1 MASIESTA
9 EFEGRRYLFFG
20 VAGRLCAC
28 DLESVREIVASRPA
42 TRLPGAASW
51 VRGVINLRGT
61 LLTVVDLAP
70 RFTGA
75 SDSDSNAVAVDG
87 DGDGIGFGGKSIIVT
102 ESGGRS
108 IGLGVDSVR
117 DVMAVREEAMET
129 VDAQRAAGGIV
140 CGLAHMGNA
149 HGGTALVCDVGTI
162 MQQALAG

>member
-1 MASIESTA
+1 LASIESTA
-9 EFEGRRYLFFG
+9 EFEGRRYLFFA

-42 TRLPGAASW
+42 TRLPGAADW
-51 VRGVINLRGT
+51 VRGVINLRGDAGDR
-61 LLTVVDLAP
+61 V
-70 RFTGA
+70 
-75 SDSDSNAVAVDG
+75 G
-87 DGDGIGFGGKSIIVT
+87 DGAISGFGGQSIIVT

-117 DVMAVREEAMET
+117 NVMAVREEAMEA

-140 CGLAHMGNA
+140 SGLAHLGEA
-149 HGGTALVCDVGTI
+149 QGGTALVCDVGTI

>member
-1 MASIESTA
+1 LASIESTA
-9 EFEGRRYLFFG
+9 EFEGRRYLFFA

-42 TRLPGAASW
+42 TRLPGAADW

-70 RFTGA
+70 RFLGA
-75 SDSDSNAVAVDG
+75 SDAGDAGDRVG
-87 DGDGIGFGGKSIIVT
+87 DGAISGFGGQSIIVT

-108 IGLGVDSVR
+108 IGLGV
-117 DVMAVREEAMET
+117 MAVRDEAMET

-140 CGLAHMGNA
+140 SGLAHLGEA
-149 HGGTALVCDVGTI
+149 QGGTALVCDVGTI

>member
-1 MASIESTA
+1 LASIESTA

-42 TRLPGAASW
+42 TRLPGAAEW

-70 RFTGA
+70 RFTGVA
-75 SDSDSNAVAVDG
+75 GAGDSG
-87 DGDGIGFGGKSIIVT
+87 TSIIVT

-108 IGLGVDSVR
+108 IGLGVDTVR
-117 DVMAVREEAMET
+117 DVMVVREAEMEII
-129 VDAQRAAGGIV
+129 DAQRSAGGIV
-140 CGLAHMGNA
+140 SGLAHMDEA

>member
-1 MASIESTA
+1 LASIESTA
-9 EFEGRRYLFFG
+9 DFEGHRYLFFG

-42 TRLPGAASW
+42 TRLPGAANW

-70 RFTGA
+70 RLTGV
-75 SDSDSNAVAVDG
+75 SDVVDG
-87 DGDGIGFGGKSIIVT
+87 DVYGGRSIIVT

-117 DVMAVREEAMET
+117 DVMAVRDEAMEA

-140 CGLAHMGNA
+140 SGLVHMGEA
-149 HGGTALVCDVGTI
+149 HGGTALLCDVGTI

>member
-1 MASIESTA
+1 LASIESTA
-9 EFEGRRYLFFG
+9 EFEGRRYLFFA

-42 TRLPGAASW
+42 TRLPGAANW

-61 LLTVVDLAP
+61 LLTVIDLAP
-70 RFTGA
+70 RFTGE
-75 SDSDSNAVAVDG
+75 SDVVDG
-87 DGDGIGFGGKSIIVT
+87 AWYGGQSIIVT

-117 DVMAVREEAMET
+117 DVMV
-129 VDAQRAAGGIV
+129 AAGGIV
-140 CGLAHMGNA
+140 SGLAHMGES

>member
-1 MASIESTA
+1 LASIESTA
-9 EFEGRRYLFFG
+9 EFEGRRYLFFA

-42 TRLPGAASW
+42 TRLPGAANW

-61 LLTVVDLAP
+61 LLTVIDLAP
-70 RFTGA
+70 RFTGE
-75 SDSDSNAVAVDG
+75 SDVVDG
-87 DGDGIGFGGKSIIVT
+87 AWYGGQSIIVT

-117 DVMAVREEAMET
+117 DVMVVREEALET

-140 CGLAHMGNA
+140 SGLAHMGES

>member
-1 MASIESTA
+1 LASIESTA
-9 EFEGRRYLFFG
+9 EFEGRRYLFFA

-42 TRLPGAASW
+42 TRLPGAADW

-70 RFTGA
+70 RFLGA
-75 SDSDSNAVAVDG
+75 SDAGDAGDRVG
-87 DGDGIGFGGKSIIVT
+87 DGAISGFGGQSIIVT

-117 DVMAVREEAMET
+117 NVMAVREEAMEA

-140 CGLAHMGNA
+140 SGLAHLGEA
-149 HGGTALVCDVGTI
+149 QGGTALVCDVGTI

>member
-1 MASIESTA
+1 LASIESTA
-9 EFEGRRYLFFG
+9 EFEGRRYLFFA

-42 TRLPGAASW
+42 TRLPGAAEW

-70 RFTGA
+70 RFLGVA
-75 SDSDSNAVAVDG
+75 DAVDSVG
-87 DGDGIGFGGKSIIVT
+87 AGAINGFGGQSIIVT

-117 DVMAVREEAMET
+117 DVMAVRDEAMET

-140 CGLAHMGNA
+140 SGLAHLGEA

>member
-1 MASIESTA
+1 MASIESKA
-9 EFEGRRYLFFG
+9 ELEGRRYLFFT

-28 DLESVREIVASRPA
+28 DLESTREIVAWRPA
-42 TRLPGAASW
+42 TRLPGAAEW

-70 RFTGA
+70 RFRGA
-75 SDSDSNAVAVDG
+75 FDATDG
-87 DGDGIGFGGKSIIVT
+87 AGYDGQSIIVT

-117 DVMAVREEAMET
+117 DVMVVPEEAMET

-140 CGLAHMGNA
+140 SGLAHMGA
-149 HGGTALVCDVGTI
+149 SHGGTALVCDVGTI
-162 MQQALAG
+162 MVQALAG